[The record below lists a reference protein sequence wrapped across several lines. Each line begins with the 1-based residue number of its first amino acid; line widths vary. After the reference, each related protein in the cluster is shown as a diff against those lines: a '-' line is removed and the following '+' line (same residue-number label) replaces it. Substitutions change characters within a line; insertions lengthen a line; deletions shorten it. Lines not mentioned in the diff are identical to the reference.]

1 MTSDL
6 DLLGQY
12 ARNHSQDAF
21 SEIVRRHLDLVY
33 SAALRQVHSS
43 QLAEEVAQSVFA
55 DLARNA
61 GSFGDGGDASSP
73 KTLTPWLYAVTR
85 RTAIDVIRK
94 ESRRQLRE
102 QIAVEM
108 NHMNAP
114 QSSAGFQPAWT
125 EIESFLDDA
134 MAALEETD
142 RSAVLLRYFEN
153 KTLREVGEALGA
165 SEDAAQKRVS
175 RAVERLREFFSKR
188 NVIIGASGLAV
199 LVSANAV
206 HAAPVGLATTISAA
220 AVLAGTAVSTSTA
233 ITATKVIAMTTIQ
246 KAIIGATLAA
256 AVGAGIFEA
265 RQASQLSKQNQALQ
279 QQQASLAGQIRRLQ
293 QERDNMM
300 DQLSALQAENLQL
313 NSNSNE
319 TELLKLRGEVTQLK
333 AAEAQKANNPTEA
346 AAQAW
351 ADRVAQLKQRLEQ
364 TPNVKIPEFKYLTDD
379 NWLNAAKNPLVA
391 DADYRRAFA
400 TLRSAGENQ
409 FIIQMQTA
417 LANYLKQNNGQF
429 PSDVS
434 QLKPFFETAP
444 DDAMLQR
451 YTVVPASFIP
461 NMVMGGDSLI
471 TVKNPIDEEY
481 DALWALGPQGFGNT
495 TYQGVNEARVLDPA
509 LKAYEAANGGRE
521 PKDPSLLLP
530 YFTTP
535 EQQAAYQKLEQLR
548 NGPAK

>member
-12 ARNHSQDAF
+12 TRNHSQDAF
-21 SEIVRRHLDLVY
+21 ATLVQRHLDLVY
-33 SAALRQVHSS
+33 SAALRQVHSP
-43 QLAEEVAQSVFA
+43 QLAEEIAQSVFT
-55 DLARNA
+55 DLARDA
-61 GSFGDGGDASSP
+61 GKLKSD
-73 KTLTPWLYAVTR
+73 TILTAWLYAVTR
-85 RTAIDVIRK
+85 RTAIDAIRK

-108 NHMNAP
+108 NHMNA
-114 QSSAGFQPAWT
+114 STNDWT
-125 EIESFLDDA
+125 QLEPLLDDA

>member
-6 DLLGQY
+6 DLLVQY

-21 SEIVRRHLDLVY
+21 ATLVQRHLDLVY
-33 SAALRQVHSS
+33 SAAFRQVHSS

-61 GSFGDGGDASSP
+61 GSFGGGGDASSP

-153 KTLREVGEALGA
+153 KSLREVGEALGA

-175 RAVERLREFFSKR
+175 RAVECLREFFSKR
-188 NVIIGASGLAV
+188 NVTIGASGLAV

-206 HAAPVGLATTISAA
+206 QAAPVGLATTISAA

-246 KAIIGATLAA
+246 KVIIGATLAA
-256 AVGAGIFEA
+256 AVGTGIFEA
-265 RQASQLSKQNQALQ
+265 RQASQLSKQNQALR
-279 QQQASLAGQIRRLQ
+279 QQQATLAEQIRQLQSERNNATRRLT
-293 QERDNMM
+293 
-300 DQLSALQAENLQL
+300 ALEAENQQWQ
-313 NSNSNE
+313 SNSNE
-319 TELLKLRGEVTQLK
+319 TELLKLRGEVTLQ

-364 TPNVKIPEFKYLTDD
+364 TPNAKIPEFKYLTDD
-379 NWLNAAKNPLVA
+379 NWLNAAKNPLIA

-509 LKAYEAANGGRE
+509 LKAYEAANSGQE

-530 YFTTP
+530 YLTTP